1 MSVASDAQ
9 STQSPQDAPN
19 PTGRRPRIPLTE
31 LERWALVAM
40 LIGSFTFFALNST
53 TSETF
58 LSAPNLRNV
67 LGSQAVIG
75 VLALASLAPL
85 IAREFDLSVGA
96 ICVLAS
102 IVMAKCMADLSMP
115 LALSIVVGLG
125 VGAAIGLMN
134 GWLVAY
140 LRVNALI
147 ATLGV
152 STVIGGVIQWITEG
166 NSIVSGISAD
176 LVSFGAGNWFGLPRT
191 VYALA
196 LVGVLIAYV
205 LVQTP
210 YGRYLHFVGSNPAS
224 TRLVGVNVRRTV
236 LGSFV
241 ISGLLSGLAGAL
253 LIAQNGNATPQTGG
267 DLTLTAISAAFLGA
281 TAIRPGRFNVIGT
294 IVAIYFLAFSING
307 LTLLGVEAWINNVFT
322 GAALVIAVAVAAL
335 LGRRGAEA

>member
-1 MSVASDAQ
+1 MSAGPGSEEAQ
-9 STQSPQDAPN
+9 AIPSR
-19 PTGRRPRIPLTE
+19 GIRISWSE
-31 LERWALVAM
+31 LERWPLVFLLVA
-40 LIGSFTFFALNST
+40 SFAFFALDGT

-58 LSAPNLRNV
+58 LSAPNIRNV
-67 LGSQAVIG
+67 LGGQAVIG

-102 IVMAKCMADLSMP
+102 VVMAKFMADLAVP
-115 LALSIVVGLG
+115 LAGAIVVGVG
-125 VGAAIGLMN
+125 VGGAIGILN
-134 GWLVAY
+134 GYLVAY

-152 STVIGGVIQWITEG
+152 GTVIGGVVTAITQG
-166 NSIVSGISAD
+166 NSIVSGISPD
-176 LVSFGAGNWFGLPRT
+176 LISFGAGQWLGVPRT

-196 LVGVLIAYV
+196 VVGVVIAYV

-210 YGRYLHFVGSNPAS
+210 YGRYLHFVGSSPAS
-224 TRLVGVNVRRTV
+224 TRLVGVNVSRTV

-253 LIAQNGNATPQTGG
+253 LIAQNGNATPQPGAE
-267 DLTLTAISAAFLGA
+267 LTLTAISAAFLGA

-307 LTLLGVEAWINNVFT
+307 LTLLGVEAWINSVFT
-322 GAALVIAVAVAAL
+322 GAALVVAVAIAAL
-335 LGRRGAEA
+335 IGRRGAEA